1 MNVLVLD
8 TGFSDGLVAAQRRD
22 GKSAERLIG
31 PFGTHGE
38 TILGAV
44 EAVLDELDL
53 SRDRLNRVG
62 VGQGPGSFT
71 GLRIAL
77 ATAQGLASSLQLD
90 VVAYPSFQALPQ
102 ARNRDLVHV
111 FDARRGQLFAA
122 KIGPDGLGPA
132 ACYTPEEVAAWIG
145 SETVVFGDGPVRYP
159 NLLAAGATWLK
170 GPYTVS
176 ARRALD
182 LTIQGRVMAGP
193 LLPTYRRGAEAQVLF
208 GSPSIDRALDADELK
223 DGPKGA

>member
-8 TGFSDGLVAAQRRD
+8 TGFSDGLVAAQGQD
-22 GKSAERLIG
+22 GSRAERLIG

-38 TILGAV
+38 TILTAIQ
-44 EAVLDELDL
+44 EVLDVLDL
-53 SRDRLNRVG
+53 PRHALNRIG

-77 ATAQGLASSLQLD
+77 ATAQGLATGLQLD

-102 ARNRDLVHV
+102 PRTRDLVHV

-122 KIGPDGLGPA
+122 KMGPDGLEPA
-132 ACYTPEEVAAWIG
+132 ACYRPEEVTSWIG
-145 SETVVFGDGPVRYP
+145 PETLVFGDGPVRYP
-159 NLLAAGATWLK
+159 ELLATGATWLE

-176 ARRALD
+176 SGRALD
-182 LTIQGRVMAGP
+182 LTVQGQVMAGP

-208 GSPSIDRALDADELK
+208 GSPTLDRALDADELK
-223 DGPKGA
+223 D

>member
-22 GKSAERLIG
+22 GTRSQRLIG

-38 TILGAV
+38 TILAAIQ
-44 EAVLDELDL
+44 AVLDDLGLDPSDL
-53 SRDRLNRVG
+53 DRVG

-77 ATAQGLASSLQLD
+77 ATAQGLASSLPVDL
-90 VVAYPSFQALPQ
+90 VAYPTFEALPQ
-102 ARNRDLVHV
+102 PRNHDLVHV

-122 KIGPDGLGPA
+122 RMDGGSLETA
-132 ACYTPEEVAAWIG
+132 ACHAP
-145 SETVVFGDGPVRYP
+145 ETVRSWIQPDTLVFGDGPIRYP
-159 NLLAAGATWLK
+159 ELLANGATWLE
-170 GPYTVS
+170 GPYTV
-176 ARRALD
+176 ATNRALQ
-182 LTIQGRVMAGP
+182 LTLAGQVRPGP

-208 GSPSIDRALDADELK
+208 GSPDLDRALDGDEVV
-223 DGPKGA
+223 D

>member
-8 TGFSDGLVAAQRRD
+8 TGFSDGLVAAQGNDGRR
-22 GKSAERLIG
+22 AQRLIG

-38 TILGAV
+38 TILAAIQ
-44 EAVLDELDL
+44 EVLDELGLDRRDL
-53 SRDRLNRVG
+53 ERVG

-77 ATAQGLASSLQLD
+77 ATAQGLASSLGVEL
-90 VVAYPSFQALPQ
+90 VGYPTFEALPQ
-102 ARNRDLVHV
+102 PRTHDLVHV

-122 KIGPDGLGPA
+122 RMDNNILARA
-132 ACYTPEEVAAWIG
+132 ACHEPETVGSWIG
-145 SETVVFGDGPVRYP
+145 ANTLVFGDGPVRYP
-159 NLLAAGATWLK
+159 QLLASGGTWLE

-176 ARRALD
+176 ADRALK
-182 LTIQGRVMAGP
+182 LTLVGEVRAGP

-208 GSPSIDRALDADELK
+208 GSPELDRALDGDEIAD
-223 DGPKGA
+223 